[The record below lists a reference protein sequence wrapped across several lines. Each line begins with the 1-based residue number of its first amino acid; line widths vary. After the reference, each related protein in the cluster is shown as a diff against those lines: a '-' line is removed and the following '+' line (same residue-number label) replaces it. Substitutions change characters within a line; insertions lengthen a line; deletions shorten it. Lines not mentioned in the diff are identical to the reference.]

1 MTIARMD
8 LAAANALRAEIEAA
22 AQEIARRHGLD
33 ALVKR
38 CTTDGENVL
47 NIGLEMAIVGSDGI
61 ARTQEAAD
69 FEQYAREFG
78 VEPHVR
84 LGSVFELRGR
94 RHVIVGLHARGR
106 KLPVLARDPDGGTFK
121 FSSDAVNR
129 LVGRAS

>member
-1 MTIARMD
+1 MTIVKMD
-8 LAAANALRAEIEAA
+8 LAAANALRAEIETA
-22 AQEIARRHGLD
+22 AQQIARRHGCD

-38 CTTDGENVL
+38 CTTDGESVVHFG
-47 NIGLEMAIVGSDGI
+47 IEMALVGPDGI

-69 FEQYAREFG
+69 FERLARAYG

-84 LGSVFELRGR
+84 LGSTFELRGR
-94 RHVIVGLHARGR
+94 THVIVGLHARGR

-121 FSSDAVNR
+121 LSSDAVNR